1 MSTLKYIISF
11 GLVLLSSIGW
21 AQDSLPHFYP
31 QRYGLRV
38 GVDLYRAARNVYDKN
53 YNGFEIEA
61 DYRLTKKLF
70 ASAELGKE
78 KMTKDEDQF
87 NFTTNGS
94 FIKIGVDYNSHQ
106 NWMDLENMIYAG
118 FRYGFS
124 SFSQNLN
131 SYTVYSPNSYF
142 DKTLE
147 TPNKKYSGLSAHW
160 VEFVAGIRT
169 RIFDNVFLGF
179 SVRLNGMVH
188 QKEPE
193 NFENLYIPG
202 YNKKYSGGIGVG
214 MNYTVSYLIP
224 LYKSQKVVKTIEES
238 NPLEDKKPEVKK
250 K

>member
-11 GLVLLSSIGW
+11 SFVCLSTIGW
-21 AQDSLPHFYP
+21 AQDTITHYYP

-38 GVDLYRAARNVYDKN
+38 GTDLYRAARNFYDKD
-53 YNGFEIEA
+53 YSGFEVEA
-61 DYRLTKKLF
+61 DYRLTKRWF
-70 ASAELGKE
+70 AAAELGRE
-78 KMTKDEDQF
+78 KITKDEDQL
-87 NFTTNGS
+87 NFTSDGS
-94 FIKIGVDYNSHQ
+94 FIKVGVDFNSHE

-118 FRYGFS
+118 FRYGFAT
-124 SFSQNLN
+124 FSQNLN
-131 SYTVYSPNSYF
+131 SYTIYNPNSYF

-147 TPNKKYSGLSAHW
+147 TPNKKFSGLSAHW

-169 RIFDNVFLGF
+169 RVFDNVFLGF

-202 YNKKYSGGIGVG
+202 FNKKYSGGIGVG

-224 LYKSQKVVKTIEES
+224 LYKSKKNQNPVTEE
-238 NPLEDKKPEVKK
+238 NPLEKTPEPQAKK
-250 K
+250 

>member
-1 MSTLKYIISF
+1 MSTLKYIISLGF
-11 GLVLLSSIGW
+11 VCLSSIGS
-21 AQDSLPHFYP
+21 AQDTITPFYP

-38 GVDLYRAARNVYDKN
+38 GTDLYRAARNFYDKD
-53 YNGFEIEA
+53 YNGFEIDA
-61 DYRLTKKLF
+61 DYRLSKRWF
-70 ASAELGKE
+70 AAAELGKE
-78 KMTKDEDQF
+78 KITKDEDQL

-94 FIKIGVDYNSHQ
+94 FIKVGVDFNAHQ

-131 SYTVYSPNSYF
+131 SYTIYSPNSYF

-147 TPNKKYSGLSAHW
+147 TPNKKFSGLTAHW
-160 VEFVAGIRT
+160 LEFVAGIRT

-179 SVRLNGMVH
+179 SVRLNGLVY

-214 MNYTVSYLIP
+214 MNYSISYLIP
-224 LYKSQKVVKTIEES
+224 LYKSQKVVIPPVEV
-238 NPLEDKKPEVKK
+238 NPLEESKPSTNKK
-250 K
+250 

>member
-11 GLVLLSSIGW
+11 GLICLSSVGW

-38 GVDLYRAARNVYDKN
+38 GTDLYRAARNFYDKD
-53 YNGFEIEA
+53 YTGFEIEA
-61 DYRLTKKLF
+61 DYRLSKRWF
-70 ASAELGKE
+70 AAAELGKE
-78 KMTKDEDQF
+78 KTTKDEDQL
-87 NFTTNGS
+87 NFTTDGS
-94 FIKIGVDYNSHQ
+94 FIKVGVDFNSHQ

-118 FRYGFS
+118 FRYGFA

-131 SYTVYSPNSYF
+131 SYTIYNPNSYF
-142 DKTLE
+142 EKTLE

-179 SVRLNGMVH
+179 SFRLNGLVY

-214 MNYTVSYLIP
+214 MNYSISYLIP
-224 LYKSQKVVKTIEES
+224 LYKSQKPVAPPLEK
-238 NPLEDKKPEVKK
+238 NPLEDKKTPAEKK
-250 K
+250 